1 MPLVSTPKFVYG
13 VPQDSVFGL
22 LLFTIFIYNIFDIV
36 NYIITSYAD
45 DNTRTI
51 WTLIWTM

>member
-13 VPQDSVFGL
+13 VPQESVFGL